1 MFNWTSN
8 KNNEDAWELILNSDG
23 NEILNGKITKIY
35 ETNVILS
42 GLCCG
47 SLIGLSNSQ
56 NEISS
61 IIFAYDII
69 KCIGIVFSILSSIVS
84 ISLSSLLNALPN
96 DKSFKFIQDA
106 IKFTNIPL
114 ISTVISLICLLICT
128 SLHFKLQIM
137 YISLPIVIVII
148 IFSLIFYGTIYK
160 NVYDLIH
167 QN

>member
-137 YISLPIVIVII
+137 YFSYCLKIFRKNII
-148 IFSLIFYGTIYK
+148 QIFY
-160 NVYDLIH
+160 
-167 QN
+167 